1 MTMSFAL
8 RAHSLHGPVRIT
20 PVLSA
25 PANVTV
31 NAGADATECGV
42 AMTTITYTA
51 TDPSGNSVSETQLVT
66 VVDKTPPAIS
76 TGTLDVSTGDM
87 TCTATIESLGTT
99 AADNC
104 GGTTLTGLRSV
115 GAPLADPFSIGSTTI
130 AWTTTDAACNSGTFT
145 DNAGDLHTARWV
157 CDEFPGM
164 VNESAKTVTG
174 TVSFTAAGVHCVR
187 LEVTDQ
193 CGNTASTTSIAGLQA
208 MVVVYDPSAGF
219 VTGGGWIDSPTGA
232 YPAVPALT
240 GNFGFASR
248 KGPSTPAGTSGVYY
262 AALETARFGG
272 PVRMVLIK

>member
-1 MTMSFAL
+1 MSFAL

-25 PANVTV
+25 PANATV
-31 NAGADATECGV
+31 NSGADATERGV

-115 GAPLADPFSIGSTTI
+115 GAPLADPFPIGTTTI
-130 AWTTTDAACNSGTFT
+130 AWTITDAAYNSGTFT

-157 CDEFPGM
+157 CDANTFPGM

-174 TVSFTAAGVHCVR
+174 TVSFTAAGVHCLR

-193 CGNTASTTSIAGLQA
+193 CGNTASMTSIAGLQA

-240 GNFGFASR
+240 GSSASR
-248 KGPSTPAGTSGVYY
+248 RRRVRALRPARRACTTPRSRPRGSAG
-262 AALETARFGG
+262 R
-272 PVRMVLIK
+272 

>member
-1 MTMSFAL
+1 MTMSFAT
-8 RAHSLHGPVRIT
+8 SL
-20 PVLSA
+20 
-25 PANVTV
+25 
-31 NAGADATECGV
+31 
-42 AMTTITYTA
+42 TTTSTYTA
-51 TDPSGNSVSETQLVT
+51 TDPSANSVSETQLVA

-76 TGTLDVSTGDM
+76 TGTLDVSTGGM

-99 AADNC
+99 AADHC
-104 GGTTLTGLRSV
+104 GGTTLTGLRSD
-115 GAPLADPFSIGSTTI
+115 GAPLADPFSIGSTTN
-130 AWTTTDAACNSGTFT
+130 AWTTTDPAGHSGTFT

-157 CDEFPGM
+157 RDAVTFPGM

-174 TVSFTAAGVHCVR
+174 SMSFSAAGRVR

-240 GNFGFASR
+240 GNANFGFVSK
-248 KGPSTPAGTSGVYY
+248 KGQSTPMA
-262 AALETARFGG
+262 
-272 PVRMVLIK
+272 LIK